1 MFATGHISIGYLL
14 GKITKKKDA
23 SLNIPIV
30 WALSLLPDIDLL
42 IPGLLHMG
50 PAHSVVT
57 AMIIFAPIIYW
68 KRREAI
74 PYFLALAS
82 HSIFGDLVTN
92 NRIMLLWPLST
103 KWISLRTPYYCKH
116 TFNTY
121 YELAFFALFLI
132 TFLVTKDH
140 TRINDHP
147 HAEIIL
153 TIPLAATALPLLLAY
168 PLGTPKLLIL
178 PHLALLTIILATM
191 IQKRASTIHANSP
204 QR

>member
-1 MFATGHISIGYLL
+1 MFATGHISLGYLL
-14 GKITKKKDA
+14 GKITKKKDT
-23 SLNIPIV
+23 SLNIPIM

-42 IPGLLHMG
+42 IPGLIHLG
-50 PAHSVVT
+50 PAHSVIT
-57 AMIIFAPIIYW
+57 ATIIFTPIIYW

-103 KWISLRTPYYCKH
+103 KWVSLRTPYYCKY

-121 YELAFFALFLI
+121 YELTFFAIFLI
-132 TFLVTKDH
+132 IFLASKDY

-147 HAEIIL
+147 HAKIIL
-153 TIPLAATALPLLLAY
+153 TIPLTAIALPLLLAY
-168 PLGTPKLLIL
+168 PLSTPKLLIL
-178 PHLALLTIILATM
+178 PHITLLTIILAS
-191 IQKRASTIHANSP
+191 ILQKRALNIHTDSQ